1 MSLGHNISLHMTFA
15 LACSCLWLHSTASPQ
30 VLDPHT
36 LRFRWRF
43 DATLRSPIRL
53 KFKPYTGT
61 TLYRTNADGLI
72 AEHLETWCVA
82 FLHELL
88 AELGTQELYTET
100 RRD

>member
-1 MSLGHNISLHMTFA
+1 MTFV
-15 LACSCLWLHSTASPQ
+15 LACSCLWLHSTASSQ

-82 FLHELL
+82 FLHGFLQC
-88 AELGTQELYTET
+88 LGTYMGNSCPSTPT
-100 RRD
+100 